1 MEMNNVTLQNLVFD
15 VLHSSPCRTEVDFIG
30 YEERV
35 RFLMEN
41 LIIKFDQDLEY
52 QRDLEEQ
59 IDNLEVENIGL
70 DKCIRR
76 LSKDAMEAIDECR
89 SEADGMAEKM
99 ISTVKLL
106 QSENVQWQ
114 VIVCCLLIYYYT
126 ATSILTI
133 RFFMRQHCHVCKTTI
148 YSMHFDLFFFLQYS
162 SSETL
167 LCFQSF
173 SILYSLFLIPYSLFL
188 IPYSLFLISYF
199 LFLLYPLF
207 FIILIEDEAP

>member
-1 MEMNNVTLQNLVFD
+1 VAKELAISYQHPLEVASYLSECGCEVVEMNNVTLQNLVFD

-76 LSKDAMEAIDECR
+76 LSKDATEAIDECR

-114 VIVCCLLIYYYT
+114 VIVCCLLSYYYT

-133 RFFMRQHCHVCKTTI
+133 RFFTRQHYHVYKTTI
-148 YSMHFDLFFFLQYS
+148 YSMHIELFFFLQYS
-162 SSETL
+162 APETP
-167 LCFQSF
+167 LCF
-173 SILYSLFLIPYSLFL
+173 
-188 IPYSLFLISYF
+188 
-199 LFLLYPLF
+199 
-207 FIILIEDEAP
+207 

>member
-59 IDNLEVENIGL
+59 IDNLEAENVGL

-76 LSKDAMEAIDECR
+76 LSQDAMEAIDECR
-89 SEADGMAEKM
+89 SEADEMAEKM

-114 VIVCCLLIYYYT
+114 VIVCCLLGY
-126 ATSILTI
+126 
-133 RFFMRQHCHVCKTTI
+133 
-148 YSMHFDLFFFLQYS
+148 
-162 SSETL
+162 
-167 LCFQSF
+167 
-173 SILYSLFLIPYSLFL
+173 
-188 IPYSLFLISYF
+188 
-199 LFLLYPLF
+199 
-207 FIILIEDEAP
+207 

>member
-1 MEMNNVTLQNLVFD
+1 MNNITLQNLVFD

-35 RFLMEN
+35 RFLIEN

-52 QRDLEEQ
+52 QRDLEVQ

-70 DKCIRR
+70 DECIRR

-114 VIVCCLLIYYYT
+114 VIACCMISYYYT

-133 RFFMRQHCHVCKTTI
+133 VLSSTQHYYVYKTTI
-148 YSMHFDLFFFLQYS
+148 HSMHVQLFFFLQYS
-162 SSETL
+162 ASETL
-167 LCFQSF
+167 LCF
-173 SILYSLFLIPYSLFL
+173 
-188 IPYSLFLISYF
+188 
-199 LFLLYPLF
+199 
-207 FIILIEDEAP
+207 